1 MALAQLVAELASL
14 KVRKNWVDMDLLV
27 LGEISGFI
35 GGTIGIAQGI
45 PQVLRIR
52 RLGHADG
59 VSLSPW
65 ILLCAQFAAW
75 FGFGIK
81 VGSPAIYVSNF
92 LTLIT
97 SLLVVIAIRGKTISS
112 IALIFGL
119 GAMAATFVI
128 LGPAPLVD
136 VVMVLFTAS
145 RVPQLIRTWR
155 NRNRVQVT
163 AVSIS
168 ALSISLISL
177 FFWLMFALLTANGLV
192 IFTTCL
198 AATVIVATAALERRI
213 SARAKA

>member
-65 ILLCAQFAAW
+65 ILLCVQFAAW

-81 VGSPAIYVSNF
+81 VGSPAIYVTNF

-128 LGPAPLVD
+128 LGPDPLVD
-136 VVMVLFTAS
+136 VCAS
-145 RVPQLIRTWR
+145 HGEQPGGLHNLPRR
-155 NRNRVQVT
+155 NRHCGHCG
-163 AVSIS
+163 S
-168 ALSISLISL
+168 
-177 FFWLMFALLTANGLV
+177 
-192 IFTTCL
+192 
-198 AATVIVATAALERRI
+198 
-213 SARAKA
+213 RAQNFR